1 MKILSCNAGYL
12 LDYDGSL
19 REYALKPHRAMLGD
33 DDAEERATE
42 RLADVIADERPDVV
56 CLLEV
61 DQGSTRTMT
70 EGQVTRLAE
79 MLTDRG
85 LDYHARADAKYGDGN
100 VLGQLPVLSHLS
112 NGLLVRDDL
121 EATIEAHYLETGP
134 KRLVTEVRIG
144 DLSIFGV
151 HLAMSGRGRRKQL
164 DEIAAIVAERERVVV
179 CGDFNAYDG
188 LGEVENALE
197 GTGLVLHNPGE
208 TVPKRPFDTLVSE
221 TRTLDFF
228 LASPDIEPTRC
239 DVIDVQI
246 SDHRPVV
253 LEFENGDP

>member
-1 MKILSCNAGYL
+1 VKILSCNAGYL

-19 REYALKPHRAMLGD
+19 REYALKPHRGLLGS
-33 DDAEERATE
+33 DDAEQRATK

-61 DQGSTRTMT
+61 DQGSMRTVT
-70 EGQVTRLAE
+70 EGQVARLAE
-79 MLTDRG
+79 MLTERG

-100 VLGQLPVLSHLS
+100 VLGNLPVLSHLS

-121 EATIEAHYLETGP
+121 DATIEAHYLDTGP
-134 KRLVTEVRIG
+134 KRLVTEVVLDG
-144 DLSIFGV
+144 LSVFGV

-164 DEIAAIVAERERVVV
+164 DEIAAIVAERDRVVV

-188 LGEVENALE
+188 LEEIEAALGE
-197 GTGLVLHNPGE
+197 TGLLLHNPGE
-208 TVPKRPFDTLVSE
+208 TVPKRPLDTIVSE

-228 LASPDIEPTRC
+228 LASPDITVTRC
-239 DVIDVQI
+239 DVIDVQV

-253 LEFENGDP
+253 LEFDE

>member
-19 REYALKPHRAMLGD
+19 REYALKPHRGLLGS
-33 DDAEERATE
+33 DDAEQRATK

-61 DQGSTRTMT
+61 DQGSMRTVT
-70 EGQVTRLAE
+70 EGQVARLAE
-79 MLTDRG
+79 MLTERG

-100 VLGQLPVLSHLS
+100 VLGNLPVLSHLS

-121 EATIEAHYLETGP
+121 DATIEAHYLDTGP
-134 KRLVTEVRIG
+134 KRLVTEVVLDG
-144 DLSIFGV
+144 LSVFGV

-164 DEIAAIVAERERVVV
+164 DEIAAIVAERDRVVV

-188 LGEVENALE
+188 LEEIEAALGE
-197 GTGLVLHNPGE
+197 TGLLLHNPGE
-208 TVPKRPFDTLVSE
+208 TVPKRPLDTIVSE

-228 LASPDIEPTRC
+228 LASPDITVTRC
-239 DVIDVQI
+239 DVIDVQV

-253 LEFENGDP
+253 LEFDE